1 MIAISLQ
8 VYQSEQNTNDADDC
22 IKRRLGNLN
31 KNHNFLK
38 TAISEKKKSR
48 CFPLDDGICYII
60 MKVTSL
66 RN

>member
-38 TAISEKKKSR
+38 TAISEKNN
-48 CFPLDDGICYII
+48 LD
-60 MKVTSL
+60 VFL
-66 RN
+66 